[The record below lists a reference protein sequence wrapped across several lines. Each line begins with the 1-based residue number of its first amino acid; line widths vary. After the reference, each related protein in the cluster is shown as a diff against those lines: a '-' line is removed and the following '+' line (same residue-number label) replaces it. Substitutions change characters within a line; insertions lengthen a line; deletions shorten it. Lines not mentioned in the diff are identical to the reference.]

1 MDRREAI
8 RTALG
13 EEAPDLVLKHAR
25 LVDVL
30 TGTVYPADVAIRDGV
45 IAGVGDYSGPA
56 EVDLGGRY
64 LAPGLINAH
73 CHVESSMAL
82 PRAYCPEELR
92 WGVTT
97 LITDPHEIA
106 NVCGGEGL
114 RFLLD
119 ESEGLPINYYVQLP
133 SCVPATRFEHAGAVL
148 SARELAPFL
157 KEERVLG
164 LGELMDYP
172 GVAACDPAVLEKLD
186 LFAGRI
192 VDGHAPGLTGKGLQA
207 YAAAGVRTDHEST
220 TWEEARDKLRAG
232 IAVLVRE
239 GSASKNLTAILTGAL
254 REGVSTRE
262 MAFCSDDKHLADIRR
277 EGTIRH
283 NLRLA
288 VALGMGPVEAV
299 AMGSLN
305 AARIFRLP
313 NLGAIAPG
321 YRADLVV
328 FEDLRDFAVSAV
340 YKDGR
345 PVDADALAADSGRQ
359 PGVGPVFRSV
369 RPAPLTAAA
378 LALPDRAV
386 QPVIEILPGQILTRR
401 GEVRREDI
409 PSELAAGT
417 LRKIAVVERHHATGH
432 VGVGLL
438 RGYGLRHG
446 AVGTTV
452 AHDSHNLILVGDND
466 RDLLTAAGE
475 LTRVQGGYTLVRD
488 GSVLGT
494 LPLPAAG
501 LMSTLPAGTLTGEL
515 EKLLT
520 LAREAGVA
528 DGIDPFVTLSFLALP
543 VLPELRLTDLGLFDV
558 TAFRL
563 VD

>member
-1 MDRREAI
+1 MD
-8 RTALG
+8 T
-13 EEAPDLVLKHAR
+13 
-25 LVDVL
+25 
-30 TGTVYPADVAIRDGV
+30 
-45 IAGVGDYSGPA
+45 
-56 EVDLGGRY
+56 
-64 LAPGLINAH
+64 
-73 CHVESSMAL
+73 
-82 PRAYCPEELR
+82 
-92 WGVTT
+92 
-97 LITDPHEIA
+97 
-106 NVCGGEGL
+106 
-114 RFLLD
+114 
-119 ESEGLPINYYVQLP
+119 
-133 SCVPATRFEHAGAVL
+133 
-148 SARELAPFL
+148 
-157 KEERVLG
+157 
-164 LGELMDYP
+164 
-172 GVAACDPAVLEKLD
+172 
-186 LFAGRI
+186 
-192 VDGHAPGLTGKGLQA
+192 
-207 YAAAGVRTDHEST
+207 
-220 TWEEARDKLRAG
+220 
-232 IAVLVRE
+232 
-239 GSASKNLTAILTGAL
+239 
-254 REGVSTRE
+254 
-262 MAFCSDDKHLADIRR
+262 
-277 EGTIRH
+277 
-283 NLRLA
+283 
-288 VALGMGPVEAV
+288 
-299 AMGSLN
+299 
-305 AARIFRLP
+305 
-313 NLGAIAPG
+313 
-321 YRADLVV
+321 
-328 FEDLRDFAVSAV
+328 
-340 YKDGR
+340 
-345 PVDADALAADSGRQ
+345 DALAADSGWQ

-488 GSVLGT
+488 GRVLGT